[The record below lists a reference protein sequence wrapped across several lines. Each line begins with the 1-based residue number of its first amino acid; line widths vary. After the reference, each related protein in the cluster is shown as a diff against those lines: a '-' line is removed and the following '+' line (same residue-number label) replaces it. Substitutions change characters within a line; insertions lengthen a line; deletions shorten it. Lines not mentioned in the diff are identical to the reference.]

1 MRLVLHPDPTQRDPV
16 VPTVDLRLI
25 TSDRDRTFW
34 EFGRI
39 IGVLLGPRSARIP
52 SESAVAAAPH
62 LRCNELGVR
71 VVGSHLAAVGWLKG
85 RRRFF
90 Y

>member
-34 EFGRI
+34 EFGH
-39 IGVLLGPRSARIP
+39 IGALLGPRSARIP
-52 SESAVAAAPH
+52 PEFAVAAAPH
-62 LRCNELGVR
+62 LRCNEPGVR

-90 Y
+90 D